1 MIDKQLLLYHL
12 LQRAAFGPT
21 PELVTRFTGK
31 DLPVVVDEL
40 FKDSNVVQDLLYL
53 EKPDTNDK
61 GEVGPVKTLL
71 LVLKSQKQKDELNLA
86 WLDRMAV
93 ANAQLREKMTLF
105 WHNHFATATPFAYLL
120 QVQHNT
126 LRKHALGNFREMLH
140 EISQDPAMIIW
151 LNNQQNKKNA
161 PNENFAREVM
171 ELFTLGEG
179 NGYTEQDIKEAARAF
194 TGWSVNQKGEFEF
207 NAKQHDDDSKTVFG
221 KTGNFNGDDIVNF
234 LLDKRETAVYVCRKI
249 YRFFVNNEVNEDRVQ
264 ELASRFFRNK
274 YDIADLMKTIFN
286 SEWFYSPENFGSII
300 ISPVELLVKFKKIC
314 KVEVEDEQ
322 MLALQHVL
330 GQTLFSPPNVAGWK
344 GGKSWIDSNSLIQRL
359 HLPKAILDAGTA
371 KLYRKPAF
379 EEEDKDEKKKKK
391 DNDERVRIKSDWTV
405 MVKHFKDVPDNQVT
419 TECLKFLLVTTTEHI
434 NTAELEKEV
443 DKSTKERQ
451 IITTLCAVMQFP
463 EFQLM

>member
-140 EISQDPAMIIW
+140 DISQDPAMIIW

-194 TGWSVNQKGEFEF
+194 TGWTVNGKGEFEF

-221 KTGNFNGDDIVNF
+221 KTGNFNGDDIVDF

-286 SEWFYSPENFGSII
+286 SEWFYAPENFGSII

-344 GGKSWIDSNSLIQRL
+344 QARRSF
-359 HLPKAILDAGTA
+359 TA
-371 KLYRKPAF
+371 NLLSKKRTRTKRRK
-379 EEEDKDEKKKKK
+379 
-391 DNDERVRIKSDWTV
+391 RR
-405 MVKHFKDVPDNQVT
+405 T
-419 TECLKFLLVTTTEHI
+419 TM
-434 NTAELEKEV
+434 
-443 DKSTKERQ
+443 SG
-451 IITTLCAVMQFP
+451 
-463 EFQLM
+463 